1 MTRIYFRPYLTF
13 NGIMMILY
21 DDDDDDVS
29 VEQEKFLFFKLG
41 DFQESK
47 PKNHRSVS
55 AVVLEKP

>member
-21 DDDDDDVS
+21 DDDDDVS

-41 DFQESK
+41 DFQEFK
-47 PKNHRSVS
+47 PKNHCSVS